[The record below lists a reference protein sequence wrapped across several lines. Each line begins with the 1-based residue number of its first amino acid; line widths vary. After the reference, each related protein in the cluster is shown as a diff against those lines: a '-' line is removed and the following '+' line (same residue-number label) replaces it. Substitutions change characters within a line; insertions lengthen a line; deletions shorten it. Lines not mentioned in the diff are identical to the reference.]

1 MKPVKLGLAVAFVL
15 AAMPLVSFAQEA
27 EVVEEAESPISW
39 SVAATS
45 DYVFRGASQTDE
57 GPALQAGL
65 TYTAPAGFYVGAWAS
80 NVDFG
85 SGGPNVELDTYI
97 GYNTDL
103 GDEFVN
109 LDVMLNRYNYLGGNG
124 SDLAYNELIGKLTF
138 GGVVSLSAGY
148 TNDVWAS
155 GEDGWYLGAGAAIPL
170 PSDYSL
176 NVNVGQSMFDSSVAR
191 NYLDYGVSVS
201 KSWGNL
207 GVSLGYVGTSRDGDA
222 NFGKLA
228 DDRAVL
234 TLTYAP

>member
-176 NVNVGQSMFDSSVAR
+176 NVNVGQSLFDSSVAR

>member
-85 SGGPNVELDTYI
+85 SGGPNVELDT
-97 GYNTDL
+97 T
-103 GDEFVN
+103 
-109 LDVMLNRYNYLGGNG
+109 
-124 SDLAYNELIGKLTF
+124 
-138 GGVVSLSAGY
+138 SA
-148 TNDVWAS
+148 TTRTWA
-155 GEDGWYLGAGAAIPL
+155 
-170 PSDYSL
+170 
-176 NVNVGQSMFDSSVAR
+176 MSS
-191 NYLDYGVSVS
+191 S
-201 KSWGNL
+201 
-207 GVSLGYVGTSRDGDA
+207 TS
-222 NFGKLA
+222 
-228 DDRAVL
+228 
-234 TLTYAP
+234 TSC